1 MKIKIKYLLLFFVSI
16 ISLLTF
22 SSCIKFNCE
31 TCGNIEES
39 ELIKLTKRNAISS
52 NGNSLSVKATILPS
66 YITNE
71 KLSWSLSWNPSYD
84 FSSWYGGAPK
94 VSNYITI
101 TPSTDTL
108 TCSVKV
114 KSSMPTYATLTCT
127 STRNTSVKA
136 TCKIDYVSRN
146 FGAYAELFD
155 VKGAIDGI
163 DLTYSQL
170 GNSAINNL
178 ETYKTIIKNGSSG
191 FGSLSGDVKNIRI
204 DYEGEWE
211 GDDGY
216 CFYPSGENDIICEDE
231 ESYSVIMHNDII
243 YVPILFDLYYGNVLI
258 QKDIYTMIELAF
270 A

>member
-1 MKIKIKYLLLFFVSI
+1 MKRKFKLFLVFF
-16 ISLLTF
+16 ISVLSLFIFT
-22 SSCIKFNCE
+22 SCMNFNCE
-31 TCGNIEES
+31 TCSNVKNFEFIT
-39 ELIKLTKRNAISS
+39 LTKRNAISS
-52 NGNSLSVKATILPS
+52 NGTSLSVKASVSPS
-66 YITNE
+66 YISD
-71 KLSWSLSWNPSYD
+71 KSVKWSLSWNPSYD

-94 VSNYITI
+94 VSNYIII

-114 KSSMPTYATLTCT
+114 KSSMPTYAILTCT
-127 STRNTSVKA
+127 SNSNTSVKA

-146 FGAYAELFD
+146 FDAYVELFD
-155 VKGAIDGI
+155 AKGAIDGI

-204 DYEGEWE
+204 DYDGEWE

-231 ESYSVIMHNDII
+231 ESYSVIMHNDLI
-243 YVPILFDLYYGNVLI
+243 YVPILFD
-258 QKDIYTMIELAF
+258 F
-270 A
+270 AAS